1 MYWGNQTMIKELFS
15 NVLLRIGYKNWSP
28 VQKIASSFLMVIL
41 VGAFMLMLP
50 ISNQDGQWLN
60 FIDALFTSTSATC
73 VTGLVTRVTADQFT
87 VFGQIII
94 IFLMQIGGLGLMTFM
109 AVAIVHMKHRLS
121 MNDKIVMREM
131 LNQDTL
137 FNMNHYVRNV
147 LKYTFYI
154 ELIGFA
160 LLSLV
165 FVPDFGLL
173 KGMFTALFTSVSA
186 FCNAG
191 FDIIG
196 AMSLMDYATNPIV
209 NFTIMALIISG
220 GLGFAVWFD
229 LRHRIR
235 SVDVEQYS
243 EESMLIR
250 IKEQAKDYWK
260 GLHLHTKMVVK
271 ATIFLIVSGTIIIY
285 LLESQN
291 VDTLGTFS
299 FFEKWMIATFQS
311 VTLRTAGF
319 ATINLGL
326 VSDTTKLIMSVFM
339 FIGGS
344 PGGTAGGVK
353 TTTVF
358 ILVLFVFSQL
368 KNRDYMSIYKRSIS
382 KDVLLRAVL
391 IVLLS
396 LSVLTVG
403 VVILTISEQASFI
416 DLLFEAT
423 SAIATVGLTTG
434 ITPSLTNVGKIVII
448 LLMYLGRIGV
458 ITMVLSVIRNRLES
472 KNKVVYPSE
481 NVIVG

>member
-1 MYWGNQTMIKELFS
+1 MVKSLYTR
-15 NVLLRIGYKNWSP
+15 LLNKLGYQNWSP
-28 VQKIASSFLMVIL
+28 VQKIAASFLLVIF
-41 VGAFMLMLP
+41 VGAFLLTLP

-73 VTGLVTRVTADQFT
+73 VTGLVTRVTAEQFT
-87 VFGQIII
+87 VFGKFII

-109 AVAIVHMKHRLS
+109 AVIIVSTKNRLS

-137 FNMNHYVRNV
+137 FNMNNYVRNV

-165 FVPDFGLL
+165 FVPELGLL
-173 KGMFTALFTSVSA
+173 NGLFNALFTSISA

-191 FDIIG
+191 FDILG
-196 AMSLMDYATNPIV
+196 ANSLTQYATHPLV
-209 NFTIMALIISG
+209 NFTVMGLIISG

-229 LRHRIR
+229 LR
-235 SVDVEQYS
+235 Q
-243 EESMLIR
+243 R
-250 IKEQAKDYWK
+250 IKTIDIDEYSKESIFKRVREQWKDYWR

-271 ATIFLIVSGTIIIY
+271 ATIFLILTGAVTIL
-285 LLESQN
+285 LLEWGN
-291 VDTLGTFS
+291 PNTLGPYHLFDKS
-299 FFEKWMIATFQS
+299 LIALFQS

-319 ATINLGL
+319 ATINIGA
-326 VSDTTKLIMSVFM
+326 VHDTTKFIMCIFM

-344 PGGTAGGVK
+344 PGGTAGGIK

-358 ILVLFVFSQL
+358 LLLLFVYSQL
-368 KNRDYMSIYKRSIS
+368 RNRENIATSKRTIS

-391 IVLLS
+391 IVMMS
-396 LSVLTVG
+396 FMVLIIGIT
-403 VVILTISEQASFI
+403 ILTITEQIPFI
-416 DLLFEAT
+416 DLVFEAT

-434 ITPSLTNVGKIVII
+434 VTPYLSNVGKIVII

-458 ITMVLSVIRNRLES
+458 ITMVLSVVRNRLDSS
-472 KNKVVYPSE
+472 KSKVIYPSE